1 MRISDWS
8 SDVCSSD
15 LDLVRVVREDQ
26 VGAADV
32 DVEGLAEIVRA
43 HRRAFDV
50 PAGSPPAPRTVPARC
65 IGIRGLPEDEIRR
78 ILLVRRHLDTRAGK
92 HVVAVSAREAA
103 IITHRGH
110 IEQHLPLVG
119 IAMTGRDQRFDHR
132 AHLRAMLG
140 PARLYTWPTGA
151 E

>member
-78 ILLVRRHLDTRAGK
+78 ILLVRRHLDTRPGK
-92 HVVAVSAREAA
+92 PVVAVSAREAA
-103 IITHRGH
+103 IIRHRGP
-110 IEQHLPLVG
+110 IEPTKPLG
-119 IAMTGRDQRFDHR
+119 ALCMPGPRTPHNNRHHSAHYTGT
-132 AHLRAMLG
+132 
-140 PARLYTWPTGA
+140 P
-151 E
+151 